1 MEKRIAIAPEH
12 SKRIKMRRWINCCC
26 FGQSVF
32 IGEQREGKNKEIKRI
47 AIGPGHSNR
56 IKMRRWI
63 ELLFFR
69 PVFVY
74 KRAKRRKNE

>member
-12 SKRIKMRRWINCCC
+12 SKRIKMRRWIDCCC
-26 FGQSVF
+26 FGPSF

-47 AIGPGHSNR
+47 AIGPEHSNR